1 MDNKTA
7 LEKIKKCLAL
17 SKSANEHEAA
27 QALKQAQAL
36 MKKYELCEHDV
47 ELSNITEA
55 SSEREV
61 ARSLST
67 WQWGVGHLVADVFGC
82 GFYKEGKVVRF
93 YGLGNRAELAAYAFD
108 VVYRQIAT
116 ARRKFMREKGA
127 GWSKNNRAYLADKY
141 CEGWLCGARD
151 VVQDFAM
158 PENET
163 ALMKTYKDS
172 LNTRTV
178 KGRSN
183 SAHSHSAEAAGD
195 TAMLMGCHDGKD
207 VQIHH
212 AMNGADGVKRLGNG
226 L

>member
-1 MDNKTA
+1 MDNKTV

-17 SKSANEHEAA
+17 SQSANEHEAA

-36 MKKYELCEHDV
+36 MRKYELSEHDV
-47 ELSNITEA
+47 ELSKVTEA
-55 SSEREV
+55 GAERRV

-82 GFYKEGKVVRF
+82 YFYKEGKVVRF

-116 ARRKFMREKGA
+116 ARRKFMREEGA

-141 CEGWLCGARD
+141 CEGWLVGAKD

-158 PENET
+158 PEKET
-163 ALMKTYKDS
+163 ALMETYKDS

-183 SAHSHSAEAAGD
+183 HAHSCAASAAGD

-212 AMNGADGVKRLGNG
+212 AMNGADGVKRIEGCL
-226 L
+226 